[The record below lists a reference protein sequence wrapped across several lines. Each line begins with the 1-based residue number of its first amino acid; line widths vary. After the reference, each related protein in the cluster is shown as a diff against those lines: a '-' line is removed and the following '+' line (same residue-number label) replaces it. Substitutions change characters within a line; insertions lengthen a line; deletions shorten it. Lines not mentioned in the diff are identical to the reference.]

1 MRRDD
6 PLAHRRTIRLSDAAL
21 CERDFVEYGARTG
34 LRAQID
40 AACARARL
48 ARRVACEVA
57 NMQYLVEMVR
67 WGAGLSLLPPMA
79 IRPVSDDV
87 IGIPI
92 TPAIRR
98 DMSAVVPLGR
108 PPLGAARAILD
119 LLTNKS
125 KKTDDSS

>member
-1 MRRDD
+1 
-6 PLAHRRTIRLSDAAL
+6 
-21 CERDFVEYGARTG
+21 
-34 LRAQID
+34 
-40 AACARARL
+40 
-48 ARRVACEVA
+48 
-57 NMQYLVEMVR
+57 MQYLVEMVR
-67 WGAGLSLLPPMA
+67 WGTGLSLLPPMA
-79 IRPVSDDV
+79 IRSVSDQV

-125 KKTDDSS
+125 KNTDDSS